1 MKKTALLLTLILSTT
16 ACNQP
21 QDKNQVAD
29 TNSVSQTSPTHA
41 EDIAWQVLKLL
52 DKQVMPQS
60 CMGENLNQAL
70 QKPRELDNPLESL
83 SVDCSDDT
91 NTINMNIYPLAMN
104 NGNYFVLYVSNAGVN
119 VTASDVVKTYQYDKK
134 QLTEVPL
141 PFEIPQFAEFA
152 DNAPIPAK
160 LEEDL
165 QHNLSAFG
173 GASAEEVRK
182 IYLEEVKQ
190 VRQDY
195 LNKSDLSNYTIHFDE
210 QDNNLLYFHPLW
222 LGGYPD
228 FSPYISVRYRFN
240 GETFIQEKSTPAAV
254 SVNNNAAT
262 YVCEETATL
271 TGRLS
276 EEKGI
281 DQNEQTITFPAI
293 VLDNPILVEAPN
305 KADSLCEAKYENIQ
319 TLQLGLQEND
329 LALVQNN
336 IGKTARVTCE
346 LVPEHTAHHHTPVW
360 CLVAE
365 DNQVNILN

>member
-1 MKKTALLLTLILSTT
+1 MKKTAILLTLILSIT
-16 ACNQP
+16 ACDKP
-21 QDKNQVAD
+21 QESPQTAE
-29 TNSVSQTSPTHA
+29 TNTVSQNTVTPPK
-41 EDIAWQVLKLL
+41 DIAWQVLKLL
-52 DKQVMPQS
+52 DSQVIPQS
-60 CMGENLNQAL
+60 CMGEKLNQAK
-70 QKPRELDNPLESL
+70 QSPRELDNPLTSL
-83 SVDCSDDT
+83 DIDCSDED
-91 NTINMNIYPLAMN
+91 NTIEMNIYPLPMN
-104 NGNYFVLYVSNAGVN
+104 NGNYFVLYISQAGVN
-119 VTASDVVKTYQYDKK
+119 VLASDTVKTYQYDKK

-152 DNAPIPAK
+152 DNAPIPAA
-160 LEEDL
+160 LEQDL
-165 QHNLSAFG
+165 HNNLSAFG

-240 GETFIQEKSTPAAV
+240 GETFVKEEIAPAAV
-254 SVNNNAAT
+254 SVNNNKAV
-262 YVCEETATL
+262 YVCEETVTL
-271 TGRLS
+271 TGKLS
-276 EEKGI
+276 EEKGYNP
-281 DQNEQTITFPAI
+281 DEKPITFPAI
-293 VLDNPILVEAPN
+293 VLDKPIVVNAPN

-319 TLQLGLQEND
+319 TLQLGLQKND
-329 LALVQNN
+329 FALVKKN
-336 IGKTARVTCE
+336 IGKTARVKCE
-346 LVPEHTAHHHTPVW
+346 LAPEHTAHHHTPVW

>member
-21 QDKNQVAD
+21 QDTHNVAES
-29 TNSVSQTSPTHA
+29 NSVSQTATTPT

-83 SVDCSDDT
+83 SIDCSDDT

-104 NGNYFVLYVSNAGVN
+104 NGHYFVLYVSNAGVN

-152 DNAPIPAK
+152 DNAPIPAA
-160 LEEDL
+160 LEQDL
-165 QHNLSAFG
+165 HNNLSAFG

-195 LNKSDLSNYTIHFDE
+195 QNKNDLSGYTIRFDE
-210 QDNNLLYFHPLW
+210 QDNQVLYFHPLW

-228 FSPYISVRYRFN
+228 FAPYISVRYRFN
-240 GETFIQEKSTPAAV
+240 GETFIPEEAAPV
-254 SVNNNAAT
+254 AQNTTV

-293 VLDNPILVEAPN
+293 VLDSPITVQAPN
-305 KADSLCEAKYENIQ
+305 KAGSLCEAKYENIQ

-336 IGKTARVTCE
+336 IGKTARVKCE

>member
-60 CMGENLNQAL
+60 CLGENLNQAL

-91 NTINMNIYPLAMN
+91 NTIDMNIYPFAMN
-104 NGNYFVLYVSNAGVN
+104 NGNYFVLYISQAGVN
-119 VTASDVVKTYQYDKK
+119 VLASDTVKTYQYDKK
-134 QLTEVPL
+134 QLTEVPV

-152 DNAPIPAK
+152 DNAPIPAA
-160 LEEDL
+160 LEQDL
-165 QHNLSAFG
+165 HNNLSAFG

-195 LNKSDLSNYTIHFDE
+195 QNKSDLSNYTIRFDK
-210 QDNNLLYFHPLW
+210 QDNQVLYFHPLW

-240 GETFIQEKSTPAAV
+240 GETFIPEEATPV
-254 SVNNNAAT
+254 SQNTTV

-281 DQNEQTITFPAI
+281 DPNEQTITFPAI
-293 VLDNPILVEAPN
+293 VLDNPIVVEAPN

-329 LALVQNN
+329 FAVVKKN
-336 IGKTARVTCE
+336 IGKTARVKCE
-346 LVPEHTAHHHTPVW
+346 LAPAHTAHHHTPVW
-360 CLVAE
+360 CHVAE